1 MLQHPYR
8 ALFKHLAI
16 AAVLFLVGLLPW
28 FDNFSSFFGFL
39 FGFLL
44 SYAILPFVSLGKYD
58 RQKKIF
64 MIWVCL
70 ITTVFLFLLL
80 VLFFYVIPVYDCE
93 FCGYFNCL
101 PLTRDFCSAQNI
113 NFKRTDSP
121 VWHKGARR
129 RASPLNRI
137 PTSILS
143 RFEPRYLLT
152 TPLWVG
158 LQNILILA
166 SVTWPNRCK
175 CKMPSKI
182 ILAFLLFF
190 KFNVSFSW
198 HYYCNWDKLRN
209 RERKTQALHS
219 YCD

>member
-1 MLQHPYR
+1 MLRHPYR

-16 AAVLFLVGLLPW
+16 AGILFIIGLLPW

-44 SYAILPFVSLGKYD
+44 SYAILPFVSLGEYD

-64 MIWVCL
+64 IIWVCL
-70 ITTVFLFLLL
+70 ITCAFLFLLL

-113 NFKRTDSP
+113 NFKRSDSP
-121 VWHKGARR
+121 VWQKGARR

-137 PTSILS
+137 PTGILS

-152 TPLWVG
+152 TPLWVQLYPTSFY
-158 LQNILILA
+158 LQVCNGNVILSLSKDLLPFTFGSYNLNSKLIWQYLI
-166 SVTWPNRCK
+166 TWR
-175 CKMPSKI
+175 
-182 ILAFLLFF
+182 
-190 KFNVSFSW
+190 
-198 HYYCNWDKLRN
+198 
-209 RERKTQALHS
+209 
-219 YCD
+219 

>member
-1 MLQHPYR
+1 MFVWIYYYLQFICYFCQQVGPAGSQSGLLACLIVEILNIWPMLRHPYR

-16 AAVLFLVGLLPW
+16 AGLLFVVGLLPW

-44 SYAILPFVSLGKYD
+44 SYAILPFVSLGEYD

-152 TPLWVG
+152 TPLWVD
-158 LQNILILA
+158 L
-166 SVTWPNRCK
+166 
-175 CKMPSKI
+175 
-182 ILAFLLFF
+182 
-190 KFNVSFSW
+190 
-198 HYYCNWDKLRN
+198 
-209 RERKTQALHS
+209 
-219 YCD
+219 